1 MGREGW
7 EVVVWELREGWEV
20 TKCERGRSAYVVC
33 GNVYVSGSVCG
44 EWK

>member
-1 MGREGW
+1 MG
-7 EVVVWELREGWEV
+7 REGWEV